1 MRKNITFLFA
11 LIYSLTSAQLKPN
24 YNTPNIPTSPEVTS
38 LMRYGNIPIGYFTG
52 NAQPSV
58 PLYTIKEDG
67 IEIPINLNYSSSG
80 IRLSDQATWVGL
92 GWSLSPEGQI
102 TQEVRGRNDQHE
114 SLDKINT
121 PEYSSM
127 YNRLKIIPPL
137 GQQKVAKQI
146 GIMNINVN
154 TNIGNGVY
162 VSCAEDP
169 PSYQI
174 EPQDPQSALLRLEEG
189 GGQPDIYN
197 FNFLGHSGDFYIN
210 PDTKEIVQIN
220 KKEEIK
226 FEIVYQ
232 PYRTIKATTSDGF
245 IYYFGA
251 QEVIYYN
258 GNSAMDQYNNY
269 SYKLTNIITPSGKKI
284 SFEYEDAIYNNIYYT
299 QSFNLLHYLNYDF
312 LSGVNF
318 SYNGP
323 TSNNYKSDIKILKKI
338 ITDDTII
345 TFNLD
350 DREDFLVSDKKV
362 KKLSSIDI
370 STSSGKK
377 IKSVTFNQSYF
388 PYDSYLGMP
397 KDNPVY
403 ISNNKDAFGKRLRL
417 DNLDEAYYNQD
428 GTIDNRSIKKYS
440 FEYNT
445 QYTLPSKISFSK
457 DLWGF
462 FNNSSGKS
470 LMPDL
475 NYFTSIGFIKPIS
488 PIISSYNENS
498 NNRFS
503 NNTFGD
509 TYLLNKIKYPT
520 GGYTSFY
527 YEPNTFENQ
536 FIPTQKEIISATK
549 NIALN
554 NNGDGGSKPKN
565 NIYEFTIN
573 KTTVVKVNNEI
584 FRGIPNSPL
593 ATKAYTYYEMLN
605 NNASVKLYKTDNG
618 VDNIYKTWDLS
629 TILSSSFES
638 SNYARWS
645 ETLNLPSGSYKFV
658 LNINNNMYASSDV
671 YHLAG
676 VLSNIE
682 YFIPPSSQIASQV
695 GVRIKS
701 VENYDSNSSLLKKI
715 NYKYQGGILN
725 NRFDIR
731 QNFSTENDNRT
742 GYQRVHEATYYN
754 ISGED
759 YNNLVTYSNVTEED
773 IDILTPNK
781 TKGSK
786 TYNYYNFE
794 NKSYPWFPIVKNP
807 LSGMP
812 LEETVYDNGKS
823 IVSKKFYYKD
833 ISDSLT
839 FTSVQ
844 AYKVYVNDI
853 PIYLNKNNGDC
864 YPKYHYYITPLIQSF
879 IKTNFTN
886 TEETLGDKK
895 ITSTSKFDY
904 KKDGSL
910 LLQNTNFQNIS
921 NTTTV
926 YQYAHE
932 KGNQYL
938 IDKNMI
944 GIPLQTTVTQ
954 KQNDNDPGKTI
965 SKSEILYPTSQ
976 ADANARTSGL
986 ALPVSVLGF
995 DLQNPN
1001 DAAKAQTELTYD
1013 LYDNKGNIL
1022 QYSVKGKPVT
1032 VIWGYNQTQPIAKIE
1047 GATYNQVSAYVSGI
1061 IAASDADNTQG
1072 TDQSEQALIEAL
1084 DLFRNHPALSAY
1096 QITTYTYNPLIGVT
1110 SITPPSGIRE
1120 IYKYDSANR
1129 LESVKDV
1136 NGNLLKEYQYRYK
1149 N

>member
-1 MRKNITFLFA
+1 MLTFA
-11 LIYSLTSAQLKPN
+11 CIVVNAQLKPN

-38 LMRYGNIPIGYFTG
+38 LMRYGAIPIGYFTG
-52 NAQPSV
+52 NIQPSI
-58 PLYTIKEDG
+58 PIYTIKESG
-67 IEIPINLNYSSSG
+67 IEIPISLNYSSSG
-80 IRLSDQATWVGL
+80 IRLSDQSTWVGL
-92 GWSLSPEGQI
+92 GWNLSPEGQI

-114 SLDKINT
+114 SLDKIT
-121 PEYSSM
+121 TSEYNIL
-127 YNRLKIIPPL
+127 YDRFKNLPPL
-137 GQQKVAKQI
+137 GQQKVDKQI
-146 GIMNINVN
+146 GTKNINIS
-154 TNIGNGVY
+154 TNIGNGVN

-169 PSYQI
+169 PGYQI

-210 PDTKEIVQIN
+210 PDTKEVVQLN
-220 KKEEIK
+220 KKEEVK
-226 FEIVYQ
+226 FEIIFQ

-251 QEVIYYN
+251 EEVIYYN
-258 GNSAMDQYNNY
+258 GNQAMEQYNNY
-269 SYKLTNIITPSGKKI
+269 SYKLTDIITPSGKKI
-284 SFEYEDAIYNNIYYT
+284 SFEYQDAIYNNIYYT
-299 QSFNLLHYLNYDF
+299 QNFNLLDYQNYDF
-312 LSGVNF
+312 LGGVDF
-318 SYNGP
+318 SYSNP
-323 TSNNYKSDIKILKKI
+323 SFNNYKSDIKILKR
-338 ITDDTII
+338 ITTEDCII

-350 DREDFLVSDKKV
+350 DREDFLSSDKKV

-370 STSSGKK
+370 STNSGKK
-377 IKSVTFNQSYF
+377 IKSYSFGQSYF
-388 PYDSYLGMP
+388 AYDETLGMP
-397 KDNPVY
+397 KDNPIY
-403 ISNNKDAFGKRLRL
+403 LSNNKNAFGKRLKL
-417 DNLDEAYYNQD
+417 DSLNEIFYKSD
-428 GTIDNRSIKKYS
+428 GTIDTSSTRTHN

-445 QYTLPSKISFSK
+445 QRALPSKLSFSK

-462 FNNSSGKS
+462 FNNSLGKS
-470 LMPDL
+470 LVPDL
-475 NYFTSIGFIKPIS
+475 DYFTAVGFIKPLT
-488 PIISSYNENS
+488 PIISSYKENS

-503 NNTFGD
+503 DNTFGD
-509 TYLLNKIKYPT
+509 IYLLNKIKYPT

-536 FIPTQKEIISATK
+536 FIPTQFEVSSSRK
-549 NIALN
+549 NINLN

-565 NIYEFTIN
+565 NTYEFTIN
-573 KTTVVKVNNEI
+573 NTTEVKINNEI

-605 NNASVKLYKTDNG
+605 NNASIKLYKVENNTDNL
-618 VDNIYKTWDLS
+618 YKIWDLN
-629 TILSSSFES
+629 TILSSAFES
-638 SNYARWS
+638 SNYARWN
-645 ETLNLPSGSYKFV
+645 ETLNLPSGKYKLI
-658 LNINNNMYASSDV
+658 LNINNNMYDPSDV

-676 VLSNIE
+676 VISNLE
-682 YFIPPSSQIASQV
+682 YFLPPTAQIASQV

-701 VENYDSNSSLLKKI
+701 VENYDPNSSLLKKI
-715 NYKYQGGILN
+715 NYKYQGGVLN
-725 NRFDIR
+725 NRFDIK

-742 GYQRVHEATYYN
+742 GYQRVHEAEYYT

-773 IDILTPNK
+773 IDIQMPTK

-786 TYNYYNFE
+786 TYSFHNFE

-807 LSGMP
+807 LSGLP
-812 LEETVYDNGKS
+812 VLETTYESGKS
-823 IVSKKFYYKD
+823 ILSKKIQYKD
-833 ISDSLT
+833 ISNNLT
-839 FTSVQ
+839 FISAQ
-844 AYKVYVNDI
+844 ALKIYVNDS
-853 PIYLNKNNGDC
+853 PIFLNKNNGNC
-864 YPKYHYYITPLIQSF
+864 YPKYYYYITPLVQNF
-879 IKTNFTN
+879 IKTETIN
-886 TEETLGDKK
+886 TEEIYSNGKTTAVD
-895 ITSTSKFDY
+895 SYEY
-904 KKDGSL
+904 KNNGNL
-910 LLQNTNFQNIS
+910 LLQRINFGDTS
-921 NTTTV
+921 STTT

-944 GIPLQTTVTQ
+944 GIPLQTSVTQ

-995 DLQNPN
+995 DLQNPE
-1001 DAAKAQTELTYD
+1001 DATKAQTELTYD

-1032 VIWGYNQTQPIAKIE
+1032 VIWGYGQTQPIAKIE
-1047 GATYNQVSAYVSGI
+1047 GAAYNQVSAYVSAI

-1072 TDQSEQALIEAL
+1072 TDQSEQALIGAL
-1084 DLFRNHPALSAY
+1084 DLFRNNTALSTY

-1110 SITPPSGIRE
+1110 SITPPSGVWE